1 MGRTHFLFVCLLLPV
16 LFNPIFALFGPLA
29 IRQQPNPAQQRSLAR
44 VRIIGILFIYD
55 ICIYAKHLM
64 VSDNEILKYV
74 PGLIAI
80 YEFFWPF
87 KNKVFCLFYVEHIQY
102 RTEISFVAG

>member
-1 MGRTHFLFVCLLLPV
+1 
-16 LFNPIFALFGPLA
+16 
-29 IRQQPNPAQQRSLAR
+29 
-44 VRIIGILFIYD
+44 
-55 ICIYAKHLM
+55 M